1 MNGDQGEKTTTSNG
15 RPTEAECW
23 AAFWE
28 SVAILWLELP
38 PEIQR
43 EYSEKYP
50 KGSGKRLMPAFPSEP

>member
-1 MNGDQGEKTTTSNG
+1 MDGEHSNTSTPPSG

-28 SVAILWLELP
+28 HVAILWLELP

-43 EYSEKYP
+43 EYAEKYP
-50 KGSGKRLMPAFPSEP
+50 KGSKKRPMPAFPQES

>member
-1 MNGDQGEKTTTSNG
+1 MNGDQNDMTTASKA

-23 AAFWE
+23 KAFWE

-43 EYSEKYP
+43 EYSEKFP
-50 KGSGKRLMPAFPSEP
+50 RTPAAAPARS